1 MTSLNR
7 FPGTKTILVVEDEG
21 VLREME
27 RTILESCGYSVLEAD
42 SGRKAF
48 DLWEAQGR
56 KIDLLLADI
65 MLPCGITGVELAKCL
80 LEGQPQLK
88 IIFTTGR
95 IIPELEHDVMARM
108 KALFLQKPFQHQ
120 DLIQV
125 VNNALGGGA
134 AGEQNLSQSV
144 A

>member
-1 MTSLNR
+1 MTSINR
-7 FPGTKTILVVEDEG
+7 FAGAKTILIVEDEG

-27 RTILESCGYSVLEAD
+27 RGILEACGYNVLEAD

-65 MLPCGITGVELAKCL
+65 VLPRGITGIEVAKRL
-80 LEGQPQLK
+80 IDGQPQLK
-88 IIFTTGR
+88 IIFTTGKIFR
-95 IIPELEHDVMARM
+95 HEEQDALAKMN
-108 KALFLQKPFQHQ
+108 ALFLQKPFQHQ
-120 DLIQV
+120 DLIRAV
-125 VNNALGGGA
+125 SSALDSGA
-134 AGEQNLSQSV
+134 ASEGGLSQSV